1 MSYTLDNINE
11 WVDVLKTKPKFSQ
24 FRTYSIVSAHNDRQ
38 KREQSIL
45 EALHV
50 ADKIGGKVVSLVGD
64 DMAVVELIDHTNK
77 MAYFIP
83 YVEGRNQFTE
93 WFRTFDRALLA
104 AISLKYTNCVDGGK
118 FAVKMLE
125 VPECVASR

>member
-11 WVDVLKTKPKFSQ
+11 WVDVLRTKPKFSQ
-24 FRTYSIVSAHNDRQ
+24 FRTYSIVAAHNDRQ

-50 ADKIGGKVVSLVGD
+50 ADRIGGKVVSLVGN

-77 MAYFIP
+77 MTYFIP
-83 YVEGRNQFTE
+83 YVDGITHSTE
-93 WFRTFDRALLA
+93 WFLTFDQALLA
-104 AISLKYTNCVDGGK
+104 AISMKYTGSVDGGK
-118 FAVKMLE
+118 FAAKMLE
-125 VPECVASR
+125 VPECVVSR